1 MKKLFSL
8 ILLVFIFNNAC
19 SNEGKDFYFE
29 FLKAI
34 HKENMINNLSEQCFG
49 NFFDYY
55 SKIFKI
61 SYIQGDIVTLV
72 TSMENI
78 FIDSFLL
85 NCPSESIK
93 EIFGDI
99 DFNVTQKE
107 FTTMFV
113 QRFLTFSKI
122 VLNEISNKHRTGAS
136 LGKTAGEIFFLFSK
150 NYTDAKKEEKSPQ
163 KPFDI
168 NNYFELIEGIFLG
181 MKKDNDTEESL
192 CYKDVMKGKDE
203 IIKQVKKGMKG
214 VEQGKGFWRAVKT
227 IIFNLMVVEGLV
239 VDCNL
244 LTLGGTV
251 IFKLSN
257 DKERQIL
264 FDNFLKNIESYY
276 NVIKH
281 IFEGLINDN
290 LKEIGIGIGKFISKL
305 FEFNVK

>member
-1 MKKLFSL
+1 MQKKKKN
-8 ILLVFIFNNAC
+8 LL
-19 SNEGKDFYFE
+19 
-29 FLKAI
+29 
-34 HKENMINNLSEQCFG
+34 
-49 NFFDYY
+49 
-55 SKIFKI
+55 
-61 SYIQGDIVTLV
+61 
-72 TSMENI
+72 
-78 FIDSFLL
+78 
-85 NCPSESIK
+85 
-93 EIFGDI
+93 
-99 DFNVTQKE
+99 
-107 FTTMFV
+107 
-113 QRFLTFSKI
+113 R
-122 VLNEISNKHRTGAS
+122 
-136 LGKTAGEIFFLFSK
+136 
-150 NYTDAKKEEKSPQ
+150 
-163 KPFDI
+163 